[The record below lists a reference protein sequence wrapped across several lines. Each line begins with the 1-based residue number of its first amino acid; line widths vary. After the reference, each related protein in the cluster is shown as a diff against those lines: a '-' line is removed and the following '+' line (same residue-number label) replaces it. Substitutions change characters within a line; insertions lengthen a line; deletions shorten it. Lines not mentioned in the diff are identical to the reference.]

1 MMTRCFEDQERILEE
16 IKSLF
21 FKTFKTLYMWTAAYV
36 SHLTIS
42 YSDFLIFLALSSY
55 VFSFV
60 YFLGT

>member
-1 MMTRCFEDQERILEE
+1 MMTRCFEDQERISEE

-21 FKTFKTLYMWTAAYV
+21 FKTLYMWTAAYV

-42 YSDFLIFLALSSY
+42 YSHFHIFLALSSY

-60 YFLGT
+60 YFLWT